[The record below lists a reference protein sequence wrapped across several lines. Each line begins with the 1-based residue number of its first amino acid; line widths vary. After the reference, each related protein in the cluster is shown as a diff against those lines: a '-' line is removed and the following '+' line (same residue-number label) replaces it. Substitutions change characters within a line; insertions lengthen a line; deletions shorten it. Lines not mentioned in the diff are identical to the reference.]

1 MSVYV
6 PAELRRRV
14 RAHFR
19 DHCAYCLTPE
29 ALTVVTFE
37 FEHILP
43 RSLGGA
49 TSFENMCLSCPT
61 CNRYKSDRTV
71 GSGDEQTRMT
81 ALFHPHRNSWNE
93 HFLWSEDATE
103 LIGMTPTGQVTIDT
117 LRMNRPQ
124 LIRVR
129 RLWVAMGEHP
139 PKLTWRTN

>member
-6 PAELRRRV
+6 PAELRRQV

-19 DHCAYCLTPE
+19 DSCAYCLTPE
-29 ALTVVTFE
+29 ALTVVIFE

-43 RSLGGA
+43 RSLGGL
-49 TSFENMCLSCPT
+49 TSFENLCLSCPT
-61 CNRYKSDRTV
+61 CNRYKSNRTY
-71 GSGDEQTRMT
+71 GSSDEQPRQT
-81 ALFHPHRNSWNE
+81 ALFHPHRDSWNDHFSWNE
-93 HFLWSEDATE
+93 SATE
-103 LIGMTPTGQVTIDT
+103 LIGLTPTGQVTIDT

-139 PKLTWRTN
+139 PDLT